1 MAGHRPCGRI
11 VLTVVRMLEWSM
23 YRDGEKEGDEG

>member
-11 VLTVVRMLEWSM
+11 VLSVVRMLECST
-23 YRDGEKEGDEG
+23 YRDGEKERDEG

>member
-1 MAGHRPCGRI
+1 MAGHRPRGRI
-11 VLTVVRMLEWSM
+11 VLSVVRKLEWST